1 LAIFPLLALFPF
13 NWVEF
18 SWGFH
23 HRRDPMPTNLAQ
35 KAEKLNL
42 YVLWFRHGLVL
53 ALVLGTAAFQSLP
66 FSQIGLRLDG
76 WQPNALIG
84 VGAGA
89 LQVGLQRL
97 FWRLRP
103 LSNTNDKRLAA
114 EPRANWILSQLF
126 SVLAEELWL
135 AFCVVS
141 LIRVGHSALV
151 AVLLP
156 ATVFGAL
163 HYQYRVGAIG
173 TGVYGA
179 ISASLFLWRGSLLP
193 SYLFHY
199 VMNMGS
205 FYWACRRA
213 VPTAPGGV

>member
-1 LAIFPLLALFPF
+1 
-13 NWVEF
+13 
-18 SWGFH
+18 
-23 HRRDPMPTNLAQ
+23 MPTNLAR

-53 ALVLGTAAFQSLP
+53 AIVLGFAAFQSLP
-66 FSQIGLRLDG
+66 LSQIGLRLDG

-89 LQVGLQRL
+89 LQVGLQTLFRRL
-97 FWRLRP
+97 HP
-103 LSNTNDKRLAA
+103 PSNANDKRLAA
-114 EPRANWILSQLF
+114 EPRTNWILSQLF

-141 LIRVGHSALV
+141 LIRAGHSALV

-163 HYQYRVGAIG
+163 HFQYRAGAIG

-199 VMNMGS
+199 VMNIGS
-205 FYWACRRA
+205 FYWACHASRR
-213 VPTAPGGV
+213 TD

>member
-1 LAIFPLLALFPF
+1 
-13 NWVEF
+13 
-18 SWGFH
+18 
-23 HRRDPMPTNLAQ
+23 MPPEVAQ
-35 KAEKLNL
+35 RAERIGQ
-42 YVLWFRHGLVL
+42 YVLWLRHGLVL
-53 ALVLGTAAFQSLP
+53 AFVLGTVALQSLA

-76 WQPNALIG
+76 WQLNTLIG

-103 LSNTNDKRLAA
+103 LPNANDKRLAA
-114 EPRANWILSQLF
+114 QPRANWILSQVF

-141 LIRVGHSALV
+141 LVRAGHSALV

-163 HYQYRVGAIG
+163 HYQYGVGAIE
-173 TGVYGA
+173 TGGYGA
-179 ISASLFLWRGSLLP
+179 ISASLFLWRGSLMP
-193 SYLFHY
+193 PYLFHFIG
-199 VMNMGS
+199 NIGAL
-205 FYWACRRA
+205 YWARRRA
-213 VPTAPGGV
+213 AHSRRGGL

>member
-1 LAIFPLLALFPF
+1 LAIFPLLAIFPF

-53 ALVLGTAAFQSLP
+53 AFVLGTAAFQSLP
-66 FSQIGLRLDG
+66 FSQIGLRLDS
-76 WQPNALIG
+76 WQRNSLIG
-84 VGAGA
+84 IVAA
-89 LQVGLQRL
+89 LLPLGLQAFFRSL
-97 FWRLRP
+97 YP
-103 LSNTNDKRLAA
+103 LPDIRDKPLAA
-114 EPRANWILSQLF
+114 EPAANWILSQLF

-141 LIRVGHSALV
+141 LIRAGHSTV
-151 AVLLP
+151 IAVLLP
-156 ATVFGAL
+156 ATIFGAL
-163 HYQYRVGAIG
+163 HYKYRAGAIA

-179 ISASLFLWRGSLLP
+179 ISASLFLWRGSLISP
-193 SYLFHY
+193 YLFHFIR
-199 VMNMGS
+199 NIGAL
-205 FYWACRRA
+205 YWARRGA
-213 VPTAPGGV
+213 GRVARA

>member
-1 LAIFPLLALFPF
+1 MAI
-13 NWVEF
+13 
-18 SWGFH
+18 
-23 HRRDPMPTNLAQ
+23 
-35 KAEKLNL
+35 
-42 YVLWFRHGLVL
+42 
-53 ALVLGTAAFQSLP
+53 VLGLARHQSLR

-97 FWRLRP
+97 FWRFGP

-114 EPRANWILSQLF
+114 EPRANWILSQMF

-135 AFCVVS
+135 VFCVVC
-141 LIRVGHSALV
+141 LIRAGHSLLV

-163 HYQYRVGAIG
+163 HYQYRAGAIG

-199 VMNMGS
+199 VGNMGS
-205 FYWACRRA
+205 FYWARRGA
-213 VPTAPGGV
+213 ALLRRDGV